1 MKPEA
6 LSKAVALAKKAN
18 YIFLATADEVGVP
31 HVAAAGEISVV
42 PIKGHVAVDAWFC
55 PGTVANLQTNRHTAI
70 VIWDSQKDKGYQLL
84 GETEQV
90 EEIAM
95 MDGYTSGMEERPIP
109 QVKRR
114 LLVRVD
120 KIIGFRSTPHTD
132 EEERD

>member
-1 MKPEA
+1 MRPEA
-6 LSKAVALAKKAN
+6 LSKVVALAKKAD
-18 YIFLATADEVGVP
+18 YIFLATADEAGLP
-31 HVAAAGEISVV
+31 HVAAAGEISVI

-70 VIWDSQKDKGYQLL
+70 VIWDSQGDKGYQLL

-90 EEIAM
+90 EETAM
-95 MDGYTSGMEERPIP
+95 MDGYAPGMEKKPIP

-120 KIIGFRSTPHTD
+120 KITGFRNAPHTD